1 MLQVLVGLNDRFTVS
16 DHDFSRASL
25 IPSVT
30 LHLDIPEE
38 HNGSWYD
45 GVPHV
50 SLKDAVFQASSPRR
64 HAVELSQ
71 LMELH
76 KIDDPILVLYT
87 DGGPDHRCD
96 YLSVIY
102 SMVFL
107 FIKHDLDMLILARNA
122 PGHSWR
128 NPAERIMSVLNLG
141 LQSVGMM
148 RQAAGNQ
155 EIEQKIQRSV
165 LFGA

>member
-1 MLQVLVGLNDRFTVS
+1 MA

-30 LHLDIPEE
+30 LHITIPEDE
-38 HNGSWYD
+38 GGSWYN
-45 GVPHV
+45 GTPYVC
-50 SLKDAVFQASSPRR
+50 LKDAVFQPSNPRR
-64 HAVELSQ
+64 HAIELQKVIAQHQ
-71 LMELH
+71 LES
-76 KIDDPILVLYT
+76 PILVMYT

-96 YLSVIY
+96 YISVIY

-107 FIKHDLDMLILARNA
+107 FLDLDLDMLVLARNA

-148 RQAAGNQ
+148 RQAASDD
-155 EIEQKIQRSV
+155 EMEKKIKRFV
-165 LFGA
+165 CV